1 MEPIILGAVQI
12 LRKSFG
18 ENEVEILD
26 TDLQYKYI
34 SSIGKSYYG
43 VDILVKSF
51 HQTYKA
57 FLTFQM
63 AEDIVSFPPVGEQYI
78 YDIIK
83 DEFKKLKLQFERNEK
98 LQKISELG
106 EFNNKTN

>member
-26 TDLQYKYI
+26 TELQQKYI
-34 SSIGKSYYG
+34 PSLGKAYYG
-43 VDILVKSF
+43 VDISVKSL
-51 HQTYKA
+51 HQKYEA

-63 AEDIVSFPPVGEQYI
+63 AEDIVSFPPIGEQYI
-78 YDIIK
+78 YDIVK
-83 DEFKKLKLQFERNEK
+83 DEYKKVKLQFERREK
-98 LQKISELG
+98 LNQIN
-106 EFNNKTN
+106 EFNN